1 MGKIEAIRRR
11 VRCMTGRHVF
21 TRWIPA
27 VVLYK
32 AVELRSCHWCGR
44 IESRWGTDPLNSDE
58 PAAGLGDRL
67 ATRVYRGAH
76 E

>member
-44 IESRWGTDPLNSDE
+44 LEARWGTEQPAE
-58 PAAGLGDRL
+58 PQEKVGDRL
-67 ATRVYRGAH
+67 ACRAYRGQY